1 MNGYLARVLNEV
13 FRLHAFRLGVAFPN
27 PDERAVTDIGRVYAT
42 FAFPGDAGDAASDP
56 VRRIERRGGCDD
68 ASSGTTLEEFA
79 FATGTVG
86 GKGVNGEGTLWME
99 RCCCIDADTVRGTD
113 GGRCAYPAERT
124 GSYDWSSLRAFVA
137 RVTAAAHRP
146 PSSVD
151 GSSLRAF
158 VAPRVRGPRDG
169 GGPSK
174 KHVQS
179 ILSICNIKN

>member
-1 MNGYLARVLNEV
+1 MNGYPTRVLNEV
-13 FRLHAFRLGVAFPN
+13 FRSHAFRLGVAFPN

-79 FATGTVG
+79 FAAGTVG

-124 GSYDWSSLRAFVA
+124 GSYD
-137 RVTAAAHRP
+137 
-146 PSSVD
+146 

-158 VAPRVRGPRDG
+158 VAPRVCGPRDG
-169 GGPSK
+169 GGPSSSQLRRR
-174 KHVQS
+174 VVAPRVRRS
-179 ILSICNIKN
+179 ARPWPA